1 MLAPMS
7 IASFPSLLVYRDRLV
22 PQGSFA
28 EAQAAFLAPDT
39 ETVATL
45 DRLVREKNVGIVAH
59 YYMDP
64 ELQGVLARL
73 TWPHVWISD
82 SLLMADQA
90 VKMAERG
97 VARVVVLG
105 VDFMS
110 ENARAMLDAGGFP
123 QVPVYRV
130 AAEPIGCSLAAAAD
144 SLTYSAWLE
153 KASRTPKSIHVVYIN
168 TSLRTKARAHAKV
181 PTITC
186 TSSNVLPTVLDA
198 FASIEGGHVFF
209 GPDTYMGRNLAQ
221 ILRTLADAASDDEVR
236 AVHRAHTRASIRSA
250 LERFHYFEQGNCV
263 VHHLFG
269 AEVVEAV
276 RKYHEDAFITAHL
289 EVPGEM
295 FELALEAKQRGRGAV
310 GSTSDIL
317 NFIGKKLREAV
328 GLEGPQKLSF
338 VLGTEAGMITSIVRE
353 VQGILERAGR
363 ADVGAEIVFPV
374 AAEAITIAADSP
386 LGVVPGVSGG
396 EGCSTAG
403 GCATCPYM
411 KMNSLDALIALCERF
426 DVEDDDRLAGFHPS
440 VYAEEIGGQRV
451 ATLGGIPILHMRAF
465 QKEGHLP
472 EALVS
477 DVLTRNA

>member
-1 MLAPMS
+1 MLARMS

-221 ILRTLADAASDDEVR
+221 HSVDARGRGERRRGARRAPGPHPGLDPLGARALSLLRAGQLRGAPPLR
-236 AVHRAHTRASIRSA
+236 RR
-250 LERFHYFEQGNCV
+250 GGGG
-263 VHHLFG
+263 G
-269 AEVVEAV
+269 AEV
-276 RKYHEDAFITAHL
+276 
-289 EVPGEM
+289 P
-295 FELALEAKQRGRGAV
+295 
-310 GSTSDIL
+310 
-317 NFIGKKLREAV
+317 
-328 GLEGPQKLSF
+328 
-338 VLGTEAGMITSIVRE
+338 
-353 VQGILERAGR
+353 
-363 ADVGAEIVFPV
+363 
-374 AAEAITIAADSP
+374 
-386 LGVVPGVSGG
+386 
-396 EGCSTAG
+396 
-403 GCATCPYM
+403 
-411 KMNSLDALIALCERF
+411 
-426 DVEDDDRLAGFHPS
+426 
-440 VYAEEIGGQRV
+440 
-451 ATLGGIPILHMRAF
+451 
-465 QKEGHLP
+465 
-472 EALVS
+472 
-477 DVLTRNA
+477 